1 MSGVY
6 IHVPFCK
13 KKCNY
18 CAFYST
24 TILENVDMFVESL
37 CREICLRKDY
47 IHDDVETI
55 YFGGGTPSLLQYN
68 HLKRILKTIKDNFDV
83 IADPEVTIECNPRD
97 LNREKVEEL
106 LQLGFNRLS
115 IGIQSFVNKNL
126 DLLGRDHD
134 LEHIYSAIE
143 AVKASGLH
151 NFNLDI
157 IYDLPDQTE
166 EDLIHD
172 LQELVKIK
180 PQHISAYSL
189 SIEENT
195 PLFMSVEKGALSKL
209 PDDISAEYYLRVN
222 DILEQ
227 SGYEHYEVSNYCL
240 HGCESKHNSIY
251 WDVTRTYVGFGPAA
265 HSYDIASRQ
274 WNVANVDDYI
284 ASVRAGVV
292 PTIVEWLNKE
302 QRLYEY
308 ALTSLRTM
316 KGCDIN
322 MLKRKFDF
330 TIKSSTVDFLLKREL
345 ATVNDDII
353 ILTAKGLLYLDNIVR
368 EILI

>member
-1 MSGVY
+1 M
-6 IHVPFCK
+6 
-13 KKCNY
+13 
-18 CAFYST
+18 
-24 TILENVDMFVESL
+24 
-37 CREICLRKDY
+37 
-47 IHDDVETI
+47 
-55 YFGGGTPSLLQYN
+55 QYN

-97 LNREKVEEL
+97 LNKEKVEEL

-143 AVKASGLH
+143 AVKASNIV

-157 IYDLPDQTE
+157 IYGLPDQTE

-353 ILTAKGLLYLDNIVR
+353 ILTAKGLLYLDNIVK